1 MLVFI
6 LNSGSSSLKYQLIN
20 AKTHE
25 LKASGLVERI
35 GIDGI
40 LKHEIGEN
48 KKLTFELPIP
58 THKEAI
64 ELVLRILTNDETK
77 VINNIDEIEAVGHRV
92 VHGGE
97 YFKSSIIVNDDVIE
111 KIEKL
116 IPLAPLHNPAN
127 ILGIKICKELMPK
140 VPNVATFDT
149 AFHQTMPIENFLY
162 AVPYA
167 DYTEHHLRKYGF
179 HGTSHFYVS
188 NEVIKLLNIQNSKI
202 IVCHLGNGSSV
213 CAIKNGESI
222 STSMGLT
229 PLEGLIMGT
238 RCGDIDAGVIPYLME
253 KKNLNH
259 IQIIDYLNK
268 KSGILGISG
277 ISSDL
282 REVIK
287 SSNDGDKRS
296 KIAIEMLCNRI
307 KKYLCSYSGLMH
319 GVDAICF
326 TAGIGE
332 NSDLIRQKV
341 CEGLEFMGIEIDL
354 KKNSLR
360 EKGNRIISTEN
371 SKTKIFVIPT
381 NEELV
386 IAQDTYNLLKNSK
399 TVTKIEN

>member
-1 MLVFI
+1 MLVFV
-6 LNSGSSSLKYQLIN
+6 LNAGSSSLKYQLIN
-20 AKTHE
+20 AKTAE

-40 LKHEIGEN
+40 LKHEVGEN
-48 KKLTFELPIP
+48 KKLTFELQIP

-77 VINNIDEIEAVGHRV
+77 VINSIKEIQAIGHRI

-97 YFKSSIIVNDDVIE
+97 FFKESTIVTNDVIE
-111 KIEKL
+111 KIEQL

-127 ILGIKICKELMPK
+127 IMGIKICQELMPK
-140 VPNVATFDT
+140 VPNVAVFDT
-149 AFHQTMPIENFLY
+149 AFHQTMPKENFLY

-179 HGTSHFYVS
+179 HGTSHYYVS
-188 NEVIKLLNIQNSKI
+188 NEMVKILDKKDSKI

-213 CAIKNGESI
+213 CAVRDGKSI

-238 RCGDIDAGVIPYLME
+238 RAGDIDAGVIPYLME
-253 KKNLNH
+253 KKGLTSN
-259 IQIIDYLNK
+259 QILDYLNK
-268 KSGILGISG
+268 KSGILGVSG

-287 SSNDGDKRS
+287 ASKDGDMRS
-296 KIAIEMLCNRI
+296 RITIEMLCNRI
-307 KKYLCSYSGLMH
+307 KKYLCSYAGLMG

-332 NSDLIRQKV
+332 NSDLIREKV
-341 CEGLEFMGIEIDL
+341 CHGLEFMGIELDL
-354 KKNSLR
+354 DRNRVR
-360 EKGNRIISTEN
+360 ELGNREISKKD
-371 SKTKIFVIPT
+371 SRTKIYIIPT

-386 IAQDTYNLLKNSK
+386 IAKDTYKL
-399 TVTKIEN
+399 TKSS

>member
-1 MLVFI
+1 MLVFV
-6 LNSGSSSLKYQLIN
+6 LNAGSSSLKYQLID
-20 AKTHE
+20 AETFE
-25 LKASGLVERI
+25 VKASGLVERI

-48 KKLTFELPIP
+48 KKLSFELSIP

-77 VINNIDEIEAVGHRV
+77 VIDSINEIQAIGHRV

-97 YFKSSIIVNDDVIE
+97 YFKESTLIDEDVIR
-111 KIEKL
+111 KIEEL
-116 IPLAPLHNPAN
+116 IPLAPLHNPAHL
-127 ILGIKICKELMPK
+127 LGIRICRELMPN

-149 AFHQTMPIENFLY
+149 AFHQTMPEENFLY
-162 AVPYA
+162 AVPYG

-179 HGTSHFYVS
+179 HGTSHYYVS
-188 NEVIKLLNIQNSKI
+188 NEAVKLLNKKDSKV

-213 CAIKNGESI
+213 SAVRDGKSI

-238 RCGDIDAGVIPYLME
+238 RSGDIDAGVIPYLME
-253 KKNLNH
+253 RKGLNAS
-259 IQIIDYLNK
+259 QILDYLNK

-287 SSNDGDKRS
+287 AANDGVKRS

-307 KKYLCSYSGLMH
+307 KKYLCSYAGLMG

-332 NSDLIRQKV
+332 NSDLIREKV
-341 CEGLEFMGIEIDL
+341 CENLEFMGIEIDTEAN
-354 KKNSLR
+354 KIRKSGIR
-360 EKGNRIISTEN
+360 EIQKEG
-371 SKTKIFVIPT
+371 SKTKIFIIPT

-386 IAQDTYNLLKNSK
+386 ITKDTYNLVKAK
-399 TVTKIEN
+399 

>member
-1 MLVFI
+1 MLVFV
-6 LNSGSSSLKYQLIN
+6 LNAGSSSLKYQLIN
-20 AKTHE
+20 AKTAE

-40 LKHEIGEN
+40 LKHEVGEN
-48 KKLTFELPIP
+48 KKLTFELQIP

-77 VINNIDEIEAVGHRV
+77 VINSIKEIQAIGHRI

-97 YFKSSIIVNDDVIE
+97 FFKESTIVTADVIE
-111 KIEKL
+111 KIEQL

-127 ILGIKICKELMPK
+127 IMGIKICQELMPK
-140 VPNVATFDT
+140 VPNVAVFDT
-149 AFHQTMPIENFLY
+149 AFHQTMTKENFLY

-179 HGTSHFYVS
+179 HGTSHYYVS
-188 NEVIKLLNIQNSKI
+188 NETVKILNKKDSKI

-213 CAIKNGESI
+213 CAVRDGKSI

-238 RCGDIDAGVIPYLME
+238 RAGDIDAGVIPYLME
-253 KKNLNH
+253 KKNLTSN
-259 IQIIDYLNK
+259 QILDYLNK

-287 SSNDGDKRS
+287 ASKDGDLRA
-296 KIAIEMLCNRI
+296 KITIEMLCNRI
-307 KKYLCSYSGLMH
+307 KKYLCSYAGLMG

-332 NSDLIRQKV
+332 NSDLIREKV
-341 CEGLEFMGIEIDL
+341 CNGLEFMGIELDTD
-354 KKNSLR
+354 KNSIR
-360 EKGNRIISTEN
+360 EQGNREISKK
-371 SKTKIFVIPT
+371 SSRTKIYVIPT

-386 IAQDTYNLLKNSK
+386 IAKDTYNL
-399 TVTKIEN
+399 TKSN

>member
-6 LNSGSSSLKYQLIN
+6 LNAGSSSLKYQLIN
-20 AKTHE
+20 AKTSE

-40 LKHEIGEN
+40 LKHEVGEN

-77 VINNIDEIEAVGHRV
+77 VINSITEIEAIGHRV

-97 YFKSSIIVNDDVIE
+97 YFKKSTLITEDVID
-111 KIEKL
+111 KIKKL
-116 IPLAPLHNPAN
+116 IPLAPLHNPAHV
-127 ILGIKICKELMPK
+127 IGIEICRELMPN

-149 AFHQTMPIENFLY
+149 AFHQTMPEENFLY
-162 AVPYA
+162 AVPYG

-179 HGTSHFYVS
+179 HGTSHYYVS
-188 NEVIKLLNIQNSKI
+188 NEAVKILNKKNSKI

-213 CAIKNGESI
+213 CAVQDGKSI

-238 RCGDIDAGVIPYLME
+238 RSGDIDAGVIPYLME
-253 KKNLNH
+253 KKNLTSN
-259 IQIIDYLNK
+259 QILDYLNK
-268 KSGILGISG
+268 KSGILGVSG

-287 SSNDGDKRS
+287 ASKDGDIRS
-296 KIAIEMLCNRI
+296 KITIEMLCNRI
-307 KKYLCSYSGLMH
+307 KKYLCSYAGLMG
-319 GVDAICF
+319 GVDAVCF

-332 NSDLIRQKV
+332 NSDLIREKV
-341 CEGLEFMGIEIDL
+341 CNGLEFMGIELDAD
-354 KKNSLR
+354 KNKIR
-360 EKGNRIISTEN
+360 EKGNREISKK
-371 SKTKIFVIPT
+371 SSRTKIYVIPT

-386 IAQDTYNLLKNSK
+386 IAKDTYALTK
-399 TVTKIEN
+399 TK

>member
-1 MLVFI
+1 MLIFV
-6 LNSGSSSLKYQLIN
+6 LNAGSSSLKYQLIN
-20 AKTHE
+20 AETAE

-48 KKLTFELPIP
+48 KKLSFELSIP
-58 THKEAI
+58 THREAI

-77 VINNIDEIEAVGHRV
+77 VIDSINEIQAIGHRI

-97 YFKSSIIVNDDVIE
+97 FFKESTIIDKDVIK
-111 KIEKL
+111 KIEQL
-116 IPLAPLHNPAN
+116 ISLAPLHNPAN
-127 ILGIKICKELMPK
+127 ILGIRICQELMPN
-140 VPNVATFDT
+140 VPNVAVFDT
-149 AFHQTMPIENFLY
+149 AFHQTMTPENFLY
-162 AVPYA
+162 AVPYG

-179 HGTSHFYVS
+179 HGTSHYYVS
-188 NEVIKLLNIQNSKI
+188 NEAIKILDKKHSKI

-213 CAIKNGESI
+213 CAVEDGKSI

-253 KKNLNH
+253 RKGLDSH
-259 IQIIDYLNK
+259 QILDYLNK

-287 SSNDGDKRS
+287 AAKDGDKRS
-296 KIAIEMLCNRI
+296 IITIEMMCNRI
-307 KKYLCSYSGLMH
+307 KKYLCSYSGLMG

-332 NSDLIRQKV
+332 NSDLIREKV
-341 CEGLEFMGIEIDL
+341 CKGLDFMGIEIDEEENRVRKSGIREIN
-354 KKNSLR
+354 KK
-360 EKGNRIISTEN
+360 T
-371 SKTKIFVIPT
+371 SKTKIFIIPT

-386 IAQDTYNLLKNSK
+386 IANDTYNLAKSK
-399 TVTKIEN
+399 

>member
-1 MLVFI
+1 MLIFV
-6 LNSGSSSLKYQLIN
+6 LNAGSSSLKYQLIN
-20 AKTHE
+20 AETAE

-48 KKLTFELPIP
+48 KKLSFELSIP
-58 THKEAI
+58 THREAI

-77 VINNIDEIEAVGHRV
+77 VIDSINEIQAIGHRI

-97 YFKSSIIVNDDVIE
+97 FFKESTIIDKDVIK
-111 KIEKL
+111 KIEQL
-116 IPLAPLHNPAN
+116 ISLAPLHNPAN
-127 ILGIKICKELMPK
+127 ILGIRICQELMPN
-140 VPNVATFDT
+140 VPNVAVFDT
-149 AFHQTMPIENFLY
+149 AFHQTMTPENFLY
-162 AVPYA
+162 AVPYG

-179 HGTSHFYVS
+179 HGTSHYYVS
-188 NEVIKLLNIQNSKI
+188 NEAIKILDKKHSKI

-213 CAIKNGESI
+213 CAVEDGKSI

-253 KKNLNH
+253 RKGLDSH
-259 IQIIDYLNK
+259 QILDYLNK

-287 SSNDGDKRS
+287 AAKDGDKRS
-296 KIAIEMLCNRI
+296 IITIEMMCNRI
-307 KKYLCSYSGLMH
+307 KKYLCSYAGLMG

-332 NSDLIRQKV
+332 NSDLIREKV
-341 CEGLEFMGIEIDL
+341 CKGLDFMGIEIDEEENRVRKSGIREIN
-354 KKNSLR
+354 KK
-360 EKGNRIISTEN
+360 T
-371 SKTKIFVIPT
+371 SKTKIFIIPT

-386 IAQDTYNLLKNSK
+386 IANDTYNLAKSK
-399 TVTKIEN
+399 

>member
-1 MLVFI
+1 MLVFV
-6 LNSGSSSLKYQLIN
+6 LNAGSSSLKYQLIN
-20 AKTHE
+20 AKTAE

-40 LKHEIGEN
+40 LKHEVGEN

-77 VINNIDEIEAVGHRV
+77 VIDSIKEIQAIGHRI

-97 YFKSSIIVNDDVIE
+97 FFKESTIVTPDVIE
-111 KIEKL
+111 KIEQL

-127 ILGIKICKELMPK
+127 IMGIKICQELMPK
-140 VPNVATFDT
+140 IPNVAVFDT
-149 AFHQTMPIENFLY
+149 AFHQTMPKENFLY

-179 HGTSHFYVS
+179 HGTSHYYVS
-188 NEVIKLLNIQNSKI
+188 NEMVKILNKKDSKI

-213 CAIKNGESI
+213 CAVRDGKSI

-238 RCGDIDAGVIPYLME
+238 RAGDIDAGVIPYLME
-253 KKNLNH
+253 KKNLTSN
-259 IQIIDYLNK
+259 QILDYLNK
-268 KSGILGISG
+268 KSGILGVSG

-287 SSNDGDKRS
+287 ASKDGDIRS
-296 KIAIEMLCNRI
+296 KITIEMLCNRI
-307 KKYLCSYSGLMH
+307 KKYLCSYAGLMG
-319 GVDAICF
+319 GVDAVCF

-332 NSDLIRQKV
+332 NSDLIREKV
-341 CEGLEFMGIEIDL
+341 CNGLEFMGIELDAD
-354 KKNSLR
+354 KNKIR
-360 EKGNRIISTEN
+360 EKGNREISKK
-371 SKTKIFVIPT
+371 SSRTKIYVIPT

-386 IAQDTYNLLKNSK
+386 IAKDTYALTK
-399 TVTKIEN
+399 TK

>member
-1 MLVFI
+1 MLVFV
-6 LNSGSSSLKYQLIN
+6 LNAGSSSLKYQLIN
-20 AKTHE
+20 AKTAE

-40 LKHEIGEN
+40 LKHEVGEN

-77 VINNIDEIEAVGHRV
+77 VINSIKEIQAIGHRV

-97 YFKSSIIVNDDVIE
+97 FFKESTIVTKDVIE
-111 KIEKL
+111 KIEQL

-127 ILGIKICKELMPK
+127 IMGIKICQELMPNI
-140 VPNVATFDT
+140 PNVTVFDT
-149 AFHQTMPIENFLY
+149 AFHQTMTKENFLY

-179 HGTSHFYVS
+179 HGTSHYYVS
-188 NEVIKLLNIQNSKI
+188 NETVKILNKKDSKI

-213 CAIKNGESI
+213 CAVRDGKSI

-238 RCGDIDAGVIPYLME
+238 RSGDIDAGVIPYLME
-253 KKNLNH
+253 KKNLTSN
-259 IQIIDYLNK
+259 QILDYLNK

-287 SSNDGDKRS
+287 ASKDGDIRS
-296 KIAIEMLCNRI
+296 KITIEMLCNRI
-307 KKYLCSYSGLMH
+307 KKYLCSYAGLMG

-332 NSDLIRQKV
+332 NSDLIREKV
-341 CEGLEFMGIEIDL
+341 CHGLEFMGIELDVER
-354 KKNSLR
+354 NRVR
-360 EKGNRIISTEN
+360 ELGNREISKKD
-371 SKTKIFVIPT
+371 SRTKIYIIPT

-386 IAQDTYNLLKNSK
+386 IAKDTYNLVKSK
-399 TVTKIEN
+399 

>member
-1 MLVFI
+1 MLVFV
-6 LNSGSSSLKYQLIN
+6 LNAGSSSLKYQLIN
-20 AKTHE
+20 AKTAE

-40 LKHEIGEN
+40 LKHEVGEN

-77 VINNIDEIEAVGHRV
+77 VINSIKEIQAIGHRV

-97 YFKSSIIVNDDVIE
+97 FFKESTIVTKDVIE
-111 KIEKL
+111 KIEQL

-127 ILGIKICKELMPK
+127 IMGIKICQELMPN
-140 VPNVATFDT
+140 VPNVTVFDT
-149 AFHQTMPIENFLY
+149 AFHQTMTKENFLY

-179 HGTSHFYVS
+179 HGTSHYYVS
-188 NEVIKLLNIQNSKI
+188 NETVKILNKKDSKI

-213 CAIKNGESI
+213 CAVRDGKSI

-238 RCGDIDAGVIPYLME
+238 RSGDIDAGVIPYLME
-253 KKNLNH
+253 KKNLTSN
-259 IQIIDYLNK
+259 QILDYLNK

-287 SSNDGDKRS
+287 ASKDGDIRS
-296 KIAIEMLCNRI
+296 KITIEMLCNRI
-307 KKYLCSYSGLMH
+307 KKYLCSYAGLMG

-332 NSDLIRQKV
+332 NSDLIREKV
-341 CEGLEFMGIEIDL
+341 CHGLEFMGIELDVER
-354 KKNSLR
+354 NRVR
-360 EKGNRIISTEN
+360 ELGNREISKKD
-371 SKTKIFVIPT
+371 SRTKIYIIPT

-386 IAQDTYNLLKNSK
+386 IAKDTYNLVKSK
-399 TVTKIEN
+399 

>member
-1 MLVFI
+1 MLVFV
-6 LNSGSSSLKYQLIN
+6 LNAGSSSLKYQLIN
-20 AKTHE
+20 AETSE

-48 KKLTFELPIP
+48 KKLTFELSIP

-77 VINNIDEIEAVGHRV
+77 VINSIKEIQAIGHRI

-97 YFKSSIIVNDDVIE
+97 FFKESTIVTKDVIE
-111 KIEKL
+111 KIEQL

-127 ILGIKICKELMPK
+127 ILGIKICQELMPK

-149 AFHQTMPIENFLY
+149 AFHQTMPIENYLY
-162 AVPYA
+162 AVPYS

-179 HGTSHFYVS
+179 HGTSHYYVS
-188 NEVIKLLNIQNSKI
+188 NEAVKILNKKDSKV

-213 CAIKNGESI
+213 CAVRDGKSI

-253 KKNLNH
+253 KKGLNSN
-259 IQIIDYLNK
+259 QILDYLNK
-268 KSGILGISG
+268 KSGILGVSG

-287 SSNDGDKRS
+287 ASKDGDKRS
-296 KIAIEMLCNRI
+296 KITIEMLCSRI
-307 KKYLCSYSGLMH
+307 KKYLCSYAGLMG

-332 NSDLIRQKV
+332 NSDLIREKV
-341 CEGLEFMGIEIDL
+341 CNGLEFMGIELDVEKNKIRESGIREIN
-354 KKNSLR
+354 KNS
-360 EKGNRIISTEN
+360 
-371 SKTKIFVIPT
+371 SKTKIFIIPT

-386 IAQDTYNLLKNSK
+386 IAKDTYNLVKSN
-399 TVTKIEN
+399 